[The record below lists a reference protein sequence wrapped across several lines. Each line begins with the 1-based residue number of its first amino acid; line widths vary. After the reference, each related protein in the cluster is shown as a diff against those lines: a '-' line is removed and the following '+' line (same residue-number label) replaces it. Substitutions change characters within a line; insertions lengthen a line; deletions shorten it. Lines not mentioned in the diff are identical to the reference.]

1 MKNFFIKKRISKTR
15 EKLKI
20 SLKTPYEIKNMPKPT
35 EN

>member
-20 SLKTPYEIKNMPKPT
+20 SLKPT
-35 EN
+35 MKSKHAPTY

>member
-20 SLKTPYEIKNMPKPT
+20 SLKTHYEIKTCPNLLK
-35 EN
+35 N